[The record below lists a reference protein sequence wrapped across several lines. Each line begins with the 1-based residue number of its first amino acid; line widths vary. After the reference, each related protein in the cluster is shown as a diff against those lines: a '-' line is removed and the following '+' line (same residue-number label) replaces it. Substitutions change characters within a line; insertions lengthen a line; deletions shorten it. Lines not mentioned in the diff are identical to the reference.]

1 MTSSILNSL
10 AMGFFGAAIVF
21 LVMAFLKRKD

>member
-1 MTSSILNSL
+1 MTSALLNTL
-10 AMGFFGAAIVF
+10 AMVFFVAAIVS